1 MYNNLTPPV
10 ASSVLGGIALVL
22 GACPFILFFYGE
34 KIRKMSKV
42 VQQLEKDEEE
52 AREERRRAGL
62 ERMEK
67 MKKKVEFEEKK
78 PQA

>member
-1 MYNNLTPPV
+1 
-10 ASSVLGGIALVL
+10 
-22 GACPFILFFYGE
+22 
-34 KIRKMSKV
+34 MSKV